1 MNSELTI
8 SKAKDLLAKEI
19 YEKYLKQRINTIY
32 ENLSGLKL
40 NLVFS
45 DSSVVVLSLESCTAL
60 VFTSQE
66 KTDFCGE
73 ICIEYTILH
82 KVLTTTDIRTACL
95 VTQLVKV
102 SQETEIRGDSSVN
115 VKIYPPSLSQEEFD
129 SFVNYETY
137 LQIEDGGF
145 IYPLSL
151 KDIGLETLNN
161 LVVDRRPN
169 KNISSLTKEILNQ
182 FAVVEIF

>member
-1 MNSELTI
+1 MSVELKI

-19 YEKYLKQRINTIY
+19 YEKYLEQRINTIY
-32 ENLSGLKL
+32 EKLQNIKQGLI
-40 NLVFS
+40 FS
-45 DSSVVVLSLESCTAL
+45 DSPVVLLSLESCTAL
-60 VFTSQE
+60 VFISQE

-82 KVLTTTDIRTACL
+82 KVLTTTDIRIACL
-95 VTQLVKV
+95 VTQLVKI
-102 SQETEIRGDSSVN
+102 SQETEIKGDSSVN

-137 LQIEDGGF
+137 LQIEDAGF
-145 IYPLSL
+145 LYPLSL
-151 KDIGLETLNN
+151 KHIDLNDFSN